1 MIKVENLT
9 KRYAGQTA
17 IRDLNFEVGQGEI
30 MGFLGPN
37 GAGKTTTMRILAGFM
52 PATSGRASIAGFDV
66 FEQSLQARSRLGYM
80 PENVPLYNDMRVT
93 EYLDYRAA
101 LKGVPHRRVAER
113 VGDVKELC
121 GLREVERKLIGALSK
136 GYRQRVGLADAL
148 VNEPELLILDEP
160 TIGLDP
166 NQIRQVRELIKNLG
180 KQHTI
185 LLSTHILPEVEMT
198 CSRVIIIHKG
208 RIEACDTP
216 DNLLGQIRQA
226 GGVVVEAKTGKDDG
240 AEELRKIS
248 GVREVTVEQEDG
260 WITHDC
266 AAEGHALTLAAGERP
281 RLALE
286 EAFDPQNTGGFVHPP
301 ANFLL
306 RQFAQRKTK
315 GHVVVDSH
323 VRIKG
328 VGLEDHRDV
337 TVLGRNVINQ
347 PVANE
352 DATFGYLLKA
362 GQEPQRGRFSRPFQ
376 ETRALGQAPRA
387 IVVEHDLERGI
398 EDDDV
403 VAGGHEYYRLRC
415 PSVCRSLPSGCAAT
429 SSESSSASGQ
439 PSSWRRPAALN

>member
-37 GAGKTTTMRILAGFM
+37 GAGKTTTMRILASFM
-52 PATSGRASIAGFDV
+52 PPTSGRASVAGFDV
-66 FEQSLQARSRLGYM
+66 FEQSLQARAHVGYM

-121 GLREVERKLIGALSK
+121 GLKEVEKKLIATLSK

-148 VNEPELLILDEP
+148 VAEPDLLILDEP

-216 DNLLGQIRQA
+216 ENLLGQLRQA
-226 GGVVVEAKTGKDDG
+226 GGVVLEAKTGNDSG
-240 AEELRKIS
+240 AQELKKIS
-248 GVREVTVEQEDG
+248 GVRDVTTENDGDWKIFSLRVESGADVREEVFRLASERRWSVRELSQRRATLEDVFVE
-260 WITHDC
+260 ITHS
-266 AAEGHALTLAAGERP
+266 
-281 RLALE
+281 
-286 EAFDPQNTGGFVHPP
+286 DP
-301 ANFLL
+301 A
-306 RQFAQRKTK
+306 
-315 GHVVVDSH
+315 
-323 VRIKG
+323 
-328 VGLEDHRDV
+328 
-337 TVLGRNVINQ
+337 
-347 PVANE
+347 
-352 DATFGYLLKA
+352 
-362 GQEPQRGRFSRPFQ
+362 
-376 ETRALGQAPRA
+376 
-387 IVVEHDLERGI
+387 
-398 EDDDV
+398 
-403 VAGGHEYYRLRC
+403 
-415 PSVCRSLPSGCAAT
+415 
-429 SSESSSASGQ
+429 
-439 PSSWRRPAALN
+439 